1 MLAARLDQLETGE
14 RTVLERASVEGE
26 VFHRGSVQALEPEAD
41 RVTPRLA
48 TLVRKQL
55 IEPHTPVYSGE
66 DGFRFRHLL
75 IRDAAYDALT
85 KATRA
90 ELHERF
96 ATWLEEHGS
105 SVVELDE
112 LLGYHL
118 EQACA
123 YLRELGSE
131 VGGAL
136 SARASRHLAAA
147 GRRAIERQDYRA
159 AVNLLG
165 RAAGVLPDGACD
177 ARLEVDLGWSR
188 FQAGEG
194 PERVLSGFLD
204 VAERAARAGDE
215 AGGARPT
222 GGSRGL
228 RARLRGIVGGRL
240 RLPLAL
246 ADGARPVFEASGD
259 DWGLSLVYT
268 AMLLAQET
276 HAQPW
281 ADILATG
288 ERIVTHARRAGA
300 EMIARFGEHNC
311 VNAQQE
317 GATPVSECLRWLD
330 EHPHL
335 ERQSALPLRS
345 RFLAMLGR
353 FDEARELQA
362 RSAER
367 LAELGSVRGPLIL
380 ALRRYYV
387 SMLEGDYGSAEAAAR
402 EMCERALTTGELGN
416 FLEFSS
422 MLALALLELDRDEE
436 ADEWLE
442 RAHAATPTGAVTP
455 RVLWRQA
462 KAKILARRGE
472 HAEAE
477 HLAREAVAI
486 GDRGDALTSR
496 QTPTPT
502 SRRCWHSAASARRLP
517 QRWRRR
523 STGTSARAT
532 W

>member
-1 MLAARLDQLETGE
+1 
-14 RTVLERASVEGE
+14 
-26 VFHRGSVQALEPEAD
+26 
-41 RVTPRLA
+41 
-48 TLVRKQL
+48 
-55 IEPHTPVYSGE
+55 
-66 DGFRFRHLL
+66 
-75 IRDAAYDALT
+75 
-85 KATRA
+85 
-90 ELHERF
+90 
-96 ATWLEEHGS
+96 
-105 SVVELDE
+105 
-112 LLGYHL
+112 
-118 EQACA
+118 
-123 YLRELGSE
+123 
-131 VGGAL
+131 
-136 SARASRHLAAA
+136 
-147 GRRAIERQDYRA
+147 
-159 AVNLLG
+159 
-165 RAAGVLPDGACD
+165 VLPDGACD

-194 PERVLSGFLD
+194 PERVLSGFLAA
-204 VAERAARAGDE
+204 AERAARAGDE
-215 AGGARPT
+215 AGEL
-222 GGSRGL
+222 GL
-228 RARLRGIVGGRL
+228 RVDHAAYELVYEGSTAAADRA
-240 RLPLAL
+240 LAL
-246 ADGARPVFEASGD
+246 AGDARPVFEASGD

-268 AMLLAQET
+268 AMLMAQET

-335 ERQSALPLRS
+335 EQQSALPLRS

-362 RSAER
+362 HSAQR
-367 LAELGSVRGPLIL
+367 LTELGSIRGPLVL

-387 SMLEGDYGSAEAAAR
+387 SMLEGDYGHAEAAAR
-402 EMCERALTTGELGN
+402 EMCERALTTGELSS
-416 FLEFSS
+416 FLEFSP

-442 RAHAATPTGAVTP
+442 RAHAGTPTGAVTP

-462 KAKILARRGE
+462 KAKVLARRGE

-486 GDRGDALTSR
+486 GDRGDALNLQADAYADLAEVLALGGKR
-496 QTPTPT
+496 EE
-502 SRRCWHSAASARRLP
+502 AAAALAEALDRYERKGNVVMAERTRKRLCED
-517 QRWRRR
+517 
-523 STGTSARAT
+523 GTRH
-532 W
+532 